1 VSEALGPGAAH
12 DRERSRLIF
21 TALIEAADQA
31 GMCICVS
38 YAETT
43 NPLHV
48 NLIYVNEGTARLLGY
63 SVAEIEVRS
72 VWSLFA
78 PEQIGRVVDMQ
89 ARRMRGEPAPR
100 VFDSEVMHKDGHRIP
115 VEIATTPVTLEGQR
129 ANVTFLI
136 DVSHRR
142 NAEEAL
148 RRSEARFRSLIEN
161 APDGIAIAR
170 WPKVVFVNPAAAH
183 MLGFRDP
190 QEAIGRDL
198 LTLMTPSDAER
209 ADRRV
214 GDIKRGTRPP
224 GRAEYRSHDPD
235 GNELSVEISAIPIEY
250 EGAPAIM
257 AFARDV
263 TERKAMLAQLMA
275 ADKLAAVGTLA
286 AGVAHEIN
294 NPLAYLLLNLE
305 FLIRELPRL
314 VDDGPKLEPMLR
326 RLRETKQGA
335 ERVKT
340 IVRDLQTFT
349 RRDDGIRGPVD
360 LAAVIEA
367 ALHMARHEIR
377 HRASIVKRFEPIP
390 PVHGNVTRFEQLF
403 LNLLINA
410 AHAVAE
416 LDPSRN
422 TIEITINRG
431 ADDSV
436 IATVRDNGIG
446 ISREVLARVFDPF
459 FTTKPNGVGTGLG
472 LPICQGIVAAAGGDI
487 RIDSVEG
494 EGSVVTV
501 TLCVHTGE
509 APQPRSATPMPF
521 AAVRQRRGR
530 VLLIDDEPA
539 VAEAMAMALSDQH
552 DVVTVM
558 SAAQARELIA
568 AGEHFDVVLCD
579 LVMPGETG
587 MTLYEHV
594 RKTRPE
600 LAPRFA
606 FITGGSFLPETDRFL
621 QTVDNLRID
630 KPFDVKALLLLIH
643 RMLERQT

>member
-1 VSEALGPGAAH
+1 MRELSSRAVTEPLGPGAAQE
-12 DRERSRLIF
+12 RERSRLIF

-38 YAETT
+38 HAETA

-48 NLIYVNEGTARLLGY
+48 NLIYVNEGTAKLLGY
-63 SVAEIEVRS
+63 SVQELEARS

-78 PEQIGRVVDMQ
+78 PEQVGRVVDMHS
-89 ARRMRGEPAPR
+89 RRMRGEPAPR
-100 VFDSEVMHKDGHRIP
+100 VFDSEVVHKDGRRIP
-115 VEIATTPVTLEGQR
+115 VEIATTPVTLDGQR

-148 RRSEARFRSLIEN
+148 RRSEARFRSLIDN
-161 APDGIAIAR
+161 APDGVAIAR
-170 WPKVVFVNPAAAH
+170 WPKIVFVNPAAAH

-198 LTLMTPSDAER
+198 LTLMSPTDAER

-214 GDIKRGTRPP
+214 GALKRGERLP
-224 GRAEYRSHDPD
+224 GRAEYRSFDPD
-235 GNELSVEISAIPIEY
+235 GNELAVEISAIPIEY

-314 VDDGPKLEPMLR
+314 VDDGAKLEPVLR
-326 RLRETKQGA
+326 RVRETKQGA

-349 RRDDGIRGPVD
+349 RRDDGIRGAVD

-377 HRASIVKRFEPIP
+377 HRASVVKRFEPIP

-410 AHAVAE
+410 AHAVAD
-416 LDPSRN
+416 LDPARN
-422 TIEITINRG
+422 TIEIAIKRG
-431 ADDSV
+431 PSDRV

-446 ISREVLARVFDPF
+446 ISREVLSRVFDPF

-472 LPICQGIVAAAGGDI
+472 LPI
-487 RIDSVEG
+487 
-494 EGSVVTV
+494 
-501 TLCVHTGE
+501 
-509 APQPRSATPMPF
+509 
-521 AAVRQRRGR
+521 
-530 VLLIDDEPA
+530 
-539 VAEAMAMALSDQH
+539 
-552 DVVTVM
+552 
-558 SAAQARELIA
+558 
-568 AGEHFDVVLCD
+568 
-579 LVMPGETG
+579 
-587 MTLYEHV
+587 
-594 RKTRPE
+594 
-600 LAPRFA
+600 
-606 FITGGSFLPETDRFL
+606 
-621 QTVDNLRID
+621 
-630 KPFDVKALLLLIH
+630 
-643 RMLERQT
+643 